1 MKSITFNW
9 TWTSYF
15 SNIRIY
21 NKGKLFGYIPQ
32 FLDDKTA
39 TINNKK
45 FILDGGYISDPTD
58 NKAYGATVISR
69 SCIIIKSPNEE
80 YVSEQKIKSGWFSFG
95 EKTICIYHKSK
106 KVAEIITPQHHLT
119 ASGTLTITTD
129 FDNVELLIY
138 LLFYFNRTSLYDDF
152 D

>member
-15 SNIRIY
+15 SNIRIS
-21 NKGKLFGYIPQ
+21 NNGKLFGYIPQ
-32 FLDDKTA
+32 FLDNKIA

-45 FILDGGYISDPTD
+45 FILDGAYISDPTD
-58 NKAYGATVISR
+58 NKAYGEITVID
-69 SCIIIKSPNEE
+69 SCIIIKSPNDE
-80 YVSEQKIKSGWFSFG
+80 YVSEQKTKGWFFFG
-95 EKTICIYHKSK
+95 KKTVCIYHKSK
-106 KVAEIITPQHHLT
+106 KVAEIIIPEHHFT
-119 ASGTLTITTD
+119 ASGIITITTD

-138 LLFYFNRTSLYDDF
+138 LLFYFNRTSLYNDF

>member
-21 NKGKLFGYIPQ
+21 SNGKLFGYIPQ
-32 FLDDKTA
+32 FLDNKIA

-45 FILDGGYISDPTD
+45 FIFSDGYISDPTD
-58 NKAYGATVISR
+58 NKAYGTTVISR

-80 YVSEQKIKSGWFSFG
+80 YVSEQKIKSCWVSFG
-95 EKTICIYHKSK
+95 KKTTSIYHKSK
-106 KVAEIITPQHHLT
+106 KVAEIITPEHHFT
-119 ASGTLTITTD
+119 ASGILTITTD
-129 FDNVELLIY
+129 FDNAELLIY
-138 LLFYFNRTSLYDDF
+138 LLFYVISIYY
-152 D
+152 